1 MPHHVQGGVVE
12 IKAVRC
18 YRDGLRYRSRSFHG
32 YPRHLTLDHDDIRLG
47 RVIFRVRETL
57 AVKDTGD
64 PYNAPALIDEAATFL
79 PVGTPVY
86 EVIGYPAEHRLAA
99 YLNDEL
105 HIYDLDERE
114 R

>member
-1 MPHHVQGGVVE
+1 ME

-18 YRDGLRYRSRSFHG
+18 YRDGLRYQSRDFHG
-32 YPRHLTLDHDDIRLG
+32 YPWRPARGEDIQLG

-64 PYNAPALIDEAATFL
+64 PYYAPALIDEAATFL

-86 EVIGYPAEHRLAA
+86 EVIGFPADRRLAA

-105 HIYDLDERE
+105 HIYDVDVKRE
-114 R
+114 G

>member
-1 MPHHVQGGVVE
+1 MDV
-12 IKAVRC
+12 KAVRC
-18 YRDGLRYRSRSFHG
+18 YRDGLRYQSRHFHG
-32 YPRHLTLDHDDIRLG
+32 YPGHLARIGDIQLG

-64 PYNAPALIDEAATFL
+64 PHYAPALIDEAATFL

-86 EVIGYPAEHRLAA
+86 EVIGYPADRRLAA

-105 HIYDLDERE
+105 HIYDVDGQGLHP
-114 R
+114 

>member
-1 MPHHVQGGVVE
+1 MEVS
-12 IKAVRC
+12 AVRC
-18 YRDGLRYRSRSFHG
+18 YRDGLRYQSRHFHG
-32 YPRHLTLDHDDIRLG
+32 YPAHLVKIGDSQLG

-64 PYNAPALIDEAATFL
+64 PYHAPALIDEAATFL

-86 EVIGYPAEHRLAA
+86 EVIGFPADRRLAA

-105 HIYDLDERE
+105 HIYDVDVQGEG
-114 R
+114 

>member
-1 MPHHVQGGVVE
+1 MD

-32 YPRHLTLDHDDIRLG
+32 YPAHLLRGHDIQLG
-47 RVIFRVRETL
+47 RVIFEVRETL

-64 PYNAPALIDEAATFL
+64 PYHAPDLIDEGATFL

-86 EVIGYPAEHRLAA
+86 EVIGYPADERLAA
-99 YLNDEL
+99 YLNDGL
-105 HIYDLDERE
+105 HIYDLDR
-114 R
+114 

>member
-1 MPHHVQGGVVE
+1 MEVR
-12 IKAVRC
+12 AVRC

-32 YPRHLTLDHDDIRLG
+32 YPSRLARDGDIRLG

-64 PYNAPALIDEAATFL
+64 PYHAPALLDEGATFL
-79 PVGTPVY
+79 PVGTQVY
-86 EVIGYPAEHRLAA
+86 EVIGYPPDRRLAA

-105 HIYDLDERE
+105 HIYDLDEKQDR
-114 R
+114 

>member
-1 MPHHVQGGVVE
+1 MPVR
-12 IKAVRC
+12 AVRC
-18 YRDGLRYRSRSFHG
+18 YRDGLRYRSRHFHG
-32 YPRHLTLDHDDIRLG
+32 YPGQLARIGDIQLG

-64 PYNAPALIDEAATFL
+64 PYHAPVLIDEGATFL

-86 EVIGYPAEHRLAA
+86 EVIGHPADRRLAA

-105 HIYDLDERE
+105 HIYDVDVKRE
-114 R
+114 G